1 VISLEST
8 HTETLVIAHR
18 KLTSTLVAD
27 LHLQFRKHGPGF
39 VESKARSAV
48 IVPLGGIPV
57 TTHDFG
63 IIDEENSRLVRGH
76 GALLLL
82 FLQASEILQRSAY

>member
-63 IIDEENSRLVRGH
+63 IIDEEN
-76 GALLLL
+76 
-82 FLQASEILQRSAY
+82 